1 MEGMFKL
8 LSGRFPL
15 PNPGGWMVGFERPSL
30 CTEARTQPHGG
41 KSAVENQADAML
53 QTPVQLK
60 KLSTGQDSRCGVRER
75 EGILRAGNLSK
86 NVQNKRPEGGA

>member
-41 KSAVENQADAML
+41 KSAVENQADAPN
-53 QTPVQLK
+53 TCPTEEVKHWPRLK
-60 KLSTGQDSRCGVRER
+60 MWGKRKRRDIESR
-75 EGILRAGNLSK
+75 K
-86 NVQNKRPEGGA
+86 PE